1 MQWYY
6 ANEGQ
11 RQGPVSAE
19 EFARLAEAGVIRP
32 ETLVWRAGMAA
43 WKPYAEIAPPPL
55 AAAAPAPALA
65 EPGLRAD
72 SAAGG
77 SFQAPAAGEQH
88 VFIRGYGGF
97 WRRFLAKIIDGFIL
111 NVITWIV
118 LIPIMLPM
126 FGGMGAFAPGAEPT
140 PEQLGVI
147 FGFQLIGFGVHT
159 VLGLGYSIFFLRK
172 YAATPGKM
180 ALGLK
185 VYRSDS
191 RPLSTGRIVG
201 RYFAEWVSHLTLG
214 IGYLIAAFDAEK
226 RALHDHIADTRVV
239 LVQP

>member
-32 ETLVWRAGMAA
+32 ETLVWRAGMTT
-43 WKPYAEIAPPPL
+43 WKPYAEITPPPL
-55 AAAAPAPALA
+55 AAAAPAPPPA
-65 EPGLRAD
+65 EPALRTEPAAD
-72 SAAGG
+72 G
-77 SFQAPAAGEQH
+77 FQAPVGDEPH
-88 VFIRGYGGF
+88 VYIQGYGGF
-97 WRRFLAKIIDGFIL
+97 WRRLLAKIIDGFIV
-111 NVITWIV
+111 NVVAWIV
-118 LIPIMLPM
+118 LLPIMLVL
-126 FGGMGAFAPGAEPT
+126 FRGMETFTPGAEPT
-140 PEQLGVI
+140 PEQLGAL
-147 FGFQLIGFGVHT
+147 FGFQLIGMGVHV
-159 VLGLGYSIFFLRK
+159 VLGLSYSLFFLHK

-191 RPLSTGRIVG
+191 LPLSTGRIVG
-201 RYFAEWVSHLTLG
+201 RYFAEWISSLILC
-214 IGYLIAAFDAEK
+214 IGYVIAAFDAEK

-239 LVQP
+239 LVRS